1 MANFPDASTYELYVA
16 SLYWTVQT
24 VLTVGYGDIP
34 ASTWE
39 DQLFAIVWMLL
50 SVYLYSFAIG
60 SLASLLE
67 RMDE

>member
-1 MANFPDASTYELYVA
+1 
-16 SLYWTVQT
+16 

-34 ASTWE
+34 PLSWE
-39 DQLFAIVWMLL
+39 DKLFAIIWMLL